1 MTWFCTPPGK
11 VRLYG
16 EKIATLRARRVAE
29 ESADDMEGQD
39 SRDPE
44 STESNARSRSKSDL
58 RTRPRTTVTS

>member
-16 EKIATLRARRVAE
+16 EKIATLRERRVAE
-29 ESADDMEGQD
+29 ESADDMEEQD

-44 STESNARSRSKSDL
+44 STESNARSRSTSDL